1 MTHVFEFFDIGVG
14 TVGAP
19 VLILSLF
26 MGTVACHVR
35 SITEHTD
42 SIIFPTLSRDMTN
55 PLTFE
60 TLLQIEPVL
69 DFASS
74 VTNINP
80 LFFNEEMP
88 YIWGDFDAHSGVI
101 ISRVDINNLECSS
114 MV

>member
-1 MTHVFEFFDIGVG
+1 MSVTHVFESFDIGVG

-35 SITEHTD
+35 STTEHTD
-42 SIIFPTLSRDMTN
+42 STIFPTLTN

-101 ISRVDINNLECSS
+101 ISRVDKYNLECSS